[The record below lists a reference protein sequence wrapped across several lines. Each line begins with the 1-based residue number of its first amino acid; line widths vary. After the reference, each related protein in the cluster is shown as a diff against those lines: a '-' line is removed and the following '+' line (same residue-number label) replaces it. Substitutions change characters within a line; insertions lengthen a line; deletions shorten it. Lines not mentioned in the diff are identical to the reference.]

1 MGAPDNTLQGTVHPP
16 PDNQMQSPDYLVL
29 GHITHDLLPDTTTRP
44 GGTALYAAVTARRLG
59 LQTAVL
65 TAAAELPDDLIATGS
80 VVSLPS
86 DVTSTFENRYTRGI
100 RYQWLHAAARP
111 LDLAELPASWRF
123 APIVHLGPVLHEC
136 PLEMI
141 HAFPGAL
148 IGVTPQGWL
157 REWHDPLPAPTKYT
171 PWWPAA
177 DLLRH
182 ISLLV
187 LSSEDIVGDRAPAE
201 YYAHNCRLVVLTQGA
216 QGATLYIRGVP
227 QHIPPQPTT
236 EVDPT
241 GAGDIFAAAML
252 VRLYE
257 TGNPVMAA
265 HFASVV
271 AAAAVEGPGVQYI
284 PSRAEV
290 LRRMP

>member
-1 MGAPDNTLQGTVHPP
+1 
-16 PDNQMQSPDYLVL
+16 MQSPDYLAL
-29 GHITHDLLPDTTTRP
+29 GHSTLDLLPDATTRP

-65 TAAAELPDDLIATGS
+65 TASAELPDDLLATGP

-86 DVTSTFENRYTRGI
+86 DVTSTFANRYTHGI
-100 RYQWLHAAARP
+100 RHQWLHAAARP

-136 PLEMI
+136 SPEMI
-141 HAFPGAL
+141 QAFPGAL

-157 REWHDPLPAPTKYT
+157 RGWHDPLPAPIEYT
-171 PWWPAA
+171 PWRPAA

-182 ISLLV
+182 IGLLV
-187 LSSEDIVGDRAPAE
+187 LSSADIAGDHALAE
-201 YYAHNCRLVVLTQGA
+201 YYAHHCQLVVLTHGA
-216 QGATLYIRGVP
+216 EGATLYIRGVP
-227 QHIPPQPTT
+227 QHIPPHPAT

-241 GAGDIFAAAML
+241 GAGDVFTAAML

-271 AAAAVEGPGVQYI
+271 AAAAVAGPGVQHI

-290 LRRMP
+290 LRWMP

>member
-1 MGAPDNTLQGTVHPP
+1 
-16 PDNQMQSPDYLVL
+16 MQSPDYLVL
-29 GHITHDLLPDTTTRP
+29 GHITHDRLSATTTRP

-59 LQTAVL
+59 LQTGVL
-65 TAAAELPDDLIATGS
+65 TAAAELPDDLIATGP
-80 VVSLPS
+80 VVLLPS
-86 DVTSTFENRYTRGI
+86 DVTSTFENRYSHGI
-100 RYQWLHAAARP
+100 RHQWLHAAARP

-136 PLEMI
+136 SVEMI
-141 HAFPGAL
+141 QAFPGAL

-157 REWHDPLPAPTKYT
+157 RRWHDPLPAPTAYI
-171 PWWPAA
+171 PWRPAA

-187 LSSEDIVGDRAPAE
+187 LSSEDIAGDRALAE
-201 YYAHNCRLVVLTQGA
+201 YYAHHCRLVVLTHGA
-216 QGATLYIRGVP
+216 EGATLYIRGVP
-227 QHIPPQPTT
+227 QHIPPHPAT

-241 GAGDIFAAAML
+241 GAGDVFAAAML
-252 VRLYE
+252 VQLYE